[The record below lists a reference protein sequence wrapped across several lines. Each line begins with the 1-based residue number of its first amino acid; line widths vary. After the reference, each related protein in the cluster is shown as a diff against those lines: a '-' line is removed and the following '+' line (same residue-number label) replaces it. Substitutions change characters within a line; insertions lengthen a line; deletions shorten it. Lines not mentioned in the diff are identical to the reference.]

1 MRNLVPFAQFKKREK
16 HPWRSITFSKLTYT
30 YYWMHNPVS
39 DNSLLGGIIG
49 LASCKSGGNSGETN
63 EERVWM
69 WKAMKNQLEWEEPPR
84 WGSVN
89 FLWLALWGTNWE
101 GANFFQKKIVGSVT
115 GGRYDFSLLWKKI
128 PMKLNFE
135 LFQI

>member
-1 MRNLVPFAQFKKREK
+1 
-16 HPWRSITFSKLTYT
+16 
-30 YYWMHNPVS
+30 MHNPVS

-69 WKAMKNQLEWEEPPR
+69 WKAMKNQLEWEEPPT
-84 WGSVN
+84 GSMGDQ
-89 FLWLALWGTNWE
+89 LGRSQ
-101 GANFFQKKIVGSVT
+101 FFQKKIVGSVT